1 MSRDFD
7 FLSLS
12 EKIILDSFIFVCAN
26 SYTKLELGQA
36 SPPPSRFYCPL
47 FRNVKILTHFYIE
60 IWFFDTQNTSYLIVR
75 GLKKCIFH
83 ILYASVLPLTDYFVT
98 EHQQTV

>member
-60 IWFFDTQNTSYLIVR
+60 IWFFDTQNTFNLIVR
-75 GLKKCIFH
+75 GLNNAFFH
-83 ILYASVLPLTDYFVT
+83 VHNASAYRYPTILWQSSSK
-98 EHQQTV
+98 Q